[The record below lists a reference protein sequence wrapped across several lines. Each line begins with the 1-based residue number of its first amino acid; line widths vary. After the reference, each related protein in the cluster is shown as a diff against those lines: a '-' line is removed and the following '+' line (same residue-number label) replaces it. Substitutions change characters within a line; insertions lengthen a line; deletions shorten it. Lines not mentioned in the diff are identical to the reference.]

1 MMLASGSP
9 DEAGSSGEEP
19 SSASLTRY
27 EARQAR
33 SAELKNRR
41 RITKALAAKR
51 SRAQHGQYVSQLT
64 EEAET
69 LRGRIRELKR
79 QRDPDSVAHAML
91 SEMTAAI
98 PAAQAETLRSWIK
111 ASSLDALVGRA
122 EAREWAEQ
130 QEEER
135 ARRADS
141 AAMMEGDGMSSIGG
155 SSVGPSPYLGGM
167 SGGPSPACRG
177 LSGGPSPG
185 TGGPASLKET
195 GRSKLTASP

>member
-98 PAAQAETLRSWIK
+98 PAAQAETLH
-111 ASSLDALVGRA
+111 
-122 EAREWAEQ
+122 
-130 QEEER
+130 
-135 ARRADS
+135 
-141 AAMMEGDGMSSIGG
+141 AA
-155 SSVGPSPYLGGM
+155 LGGNQRIPFQEVWRTK
-167 SGGPSPACRG
+167 SDAQLPPEF
-177 LSGGPSPG
+177 LPVK
-185 TGGPASLKET
+185 TH
-195 GRSKLTASP
+195 